1 MAQAKPTGAKRAKKV
16 VEAEGIAHITA
27 TFNNTL
33 ITITDMQGN
42 AITWGSSGKAG
53 FQGSKKSTPFAATVA
68 AEQAAREALN
78 LGVRRVH
85 VRVQGPGSGRESAIQ
100 ALATAGLQIRSIRD
114 VTPIPHNGCRPPK
127 QRGVCPRARYPGPAC
142 KLCRREGTKLF
153 LKGTRCLTEK
163 CAVERRAYAPGQH
176 GQSSGRRR
184 KASEYARQLR
194 EKQKVKRIYGL
205 SERQFRNIFDR
216 VLKEPGVTGE
226 ALLVAL
232 ESRLDNLVYR
242 MGFAVSRRQ
251 ARQLVRHRHI
261 QVNGRTVDV
270 PSYRVRPG
278 EEIAVAASRRELVLV
293 RHALEQFGRSQPVSW
308 IHVDTDKALGKMTE
322 RPSRDAIP
330 IAAQEQLIIELYS
343 K

>member
-1 MAQAKPTGAKRAKKV
+1 M
-16 VEAEGIAHITA
+16 
-27 TFNNTL
+27 
-33 ITITDMQGN
+33 
-42 AITWGSSGKAG
+42 
-53 FQGSKKSTPFAATVA
+53 
-68 AEQAAREALN
+68 
-78 LGVRRVH
+78 
-85 VRVQGPGSGRESAIQ
+85 
-100 ALATAGLQIRSIRD
+100 
-114 VTPIPHNGCRPPK
+114 
-127 QRGVCPRARYPGPAC
+127 ARYTGPSC

-163 CAVERRAYAPGQH
+163 CAIERRAYAPGQH
-176 GQSSGRRR
+176 GQSTGRRR
-184 KASEYARQLR
+184 KASEYAKQLR

-242 MGFAVSRRQ
+242 MGFAVSRKQ
-251 ARQLVRHRHI
+251 ARQLVCHRHI
-261 QVNGRTVDV
+261 SVNGRTVDV

-278 EEIAVAASRRELVLV
+278 DEVKVAEASRELTLV
-293 RHALEQFGRSQPVSW
+293 RVALEQFGRGQPVSW
-308 IHVDTDKALGKMTE
+308 IQVDTEKVLGRMTE

-330 IAAQEQLIIELYS
+330 IAAQEQLIVELYS